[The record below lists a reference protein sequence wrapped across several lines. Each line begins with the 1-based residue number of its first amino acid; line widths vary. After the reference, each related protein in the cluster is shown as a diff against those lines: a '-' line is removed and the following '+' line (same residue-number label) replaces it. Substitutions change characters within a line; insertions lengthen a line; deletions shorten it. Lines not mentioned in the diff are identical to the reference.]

1 MLLNKKL
8 PILFVLNKIK
18 LDITYV
24 LIIAILVDCFTYFY
38 GEYMPNVPLPKMPIS
53 IPAFMGTAIS
63 ILLSFKLGQSYDR
76 WWEAR
81 KIWGAI
87 VNDSRTFVL
96 QLQGLVQTQQDV
108 IQKIA
113 HRQIAWCYYLC
124 FGLRGKVVK
133 NISKDLLTQEELESI
148 ESHSNKPLALLQLHN
163 KDLADLRHNKAIDVF
178 EHIRL
183 DETVERFCAS
193 MGKAERINNT
203 VFPVTYRLYLH
214 FIIYI
219 FLVSLSF
226 ALVGISAYFKLPLLL
241 LISTAF
247 FLLEKTATYIQ
258 DPFNDLPTDTP
269 MMAISRTI
277 EINLRQLLAEEE
289 EAIPPKY
296 PTGEYYVM

>member
-8 PILFVLNKIK
+8 PILFILNKIK
-18 LDITYV
+18 IDILYV
-24 LIIAILVDCFTYFY
+24 LIIALLVDGFSYYY
-38 GEYMPNVPLPKMPIS
+38 GHYMPEVPLPKMPIS

-96 QLQGLVQTQQDV
+96 QLQGLVRTE
-108 IQKIA
+108 IGLIRKMA
-113 HRQIAWCYYLC
+113 YRQIAWCYYLS
-124 FGLRGKVVK
+124 FALRGKAVK
-133 NISKDLLTQEELESI
+133 DVSQDLLTDEDIQSI
-148 ESHSNKPLALLQLHN
+148 QNHNNKPLALLQLHSN
-163 KDLADLRHNKAIDVF
+163 DLAQLRDTKFLDVF

-183 DETVERFCAS
+183 DETLERFCAS

-219 FLVSLSF
+219 FLVTLSF
-226 ALVGISAYFKLPLLL
+226 ALVGVSAYFKLPLLL
-241 LISTAF
+241 LIATAF

-258 DPFNDLPTDTP
+258 DPFNDIPTDTP

-277 EINLRQLLAEEE
+277 EINIRQLLQDEQDK
-289 EAIPPKY
+289 IPAKY
-296 PTGEYYVM
+296 PTGQYYVM